1 MRSAMLSRVAD
12 SLYWMSRYL
21 ERAERTARLIDVN
34 STLALEGATEEDGT
48 RWDRVCEALQVRL
61 PSPPSDSA
69 HLAQMLAMDAMVA
82 ESMFSCVSRARENAR
97 QVREQISA
105 EMWEHLNRLYWQVK
119 STAENGE
126 SRRESDDIFRLVSD
140 GVYMFQGLADAT
152 MSHEEGWHYIQLGR
166 FIERAQ
172 STALTVDVH
181 ARSFPDVAPGAIRPA
196 EVGDWVTLLH
206 VCTAFEA
213 YCRRHTA
220 ALDARRIVEFL
231 LLDPSFPRSVRFAVE
246 QVEASLRVLTRL
258 SGRSTGGRPERLA
271 GRLRALL
278 NYAVIDEVVAE
289 SLHHFLHGVR
299 RSCGQIHTA
308 TTQAFISYEVS
319 SVLT

>member
-1 MRSAMLSRVAD
+1 MLSRVAD

-21 ERAERTARLIDVN
+21 ERAERTAKLIDVN
-34 STLALEGATEEDGT
+34 LALALERATDDQNQ
-48 RWDRVCEALQVRL
+48 RWQRVCDALPVRL
-61 PSPPSDSA
+61 PEQASDSA
-69 HLAQMLAMDAMVA
+69 HLAQMLALDPGVP
-82 ESMFSCVSRARENAR
+82 ESMLSSVASARDNAR

-105 EMWEHLNRLYWQVK
+105 EMWEQINRLYWQVK
-119 STAENGE
+119 QAAEAGDGV
-126 SRRESDDIFRLVSD
+126 RRESDDLFRLVSD

-172 STALTVDVH
+172 ATALVLDIH
-181 ARSFPDVAPGAIRPA
+181 ARAFPEAAPGGIRPA

-220 ALDARRIVEFL
+220 ALDARRIIEFL
-231 LLDPSFPRSVRFAVE
+231 LLDASFPRSVRFAVE

-258 SGRSTGGRPERLA
+258 SGRMAGGRPERLA
-271 GRLRALL
+271 GRLLATL
-278 NYAVIDEVVAE
+278 NYAVVDEIVAE
-289 SLHHFLHGVR
+289 SLHQFLHSVR
-299 RSCGQIHTA
+299 KSCGQIHTA
-308 TTQAFISYEVS
+308 TNQAFINYQVS
-319 SVLT
+319 AVLT

>member
-1 MRSAMLSRVAD
+1 MLSRVAD

-21 ERAERTARLIDVN
+21 ERAEGAARLIDVN
-34 STLALEGATEEDGT
+34 LALALEGASDNEAQ
-48 RWDRVCEALQVRL
+48 RWARVCDALPVRL
-61 PSPPSDSA
+61 PEVPSDFAQLA
-69 HLAQMLAMDAMVA
+69 HALALDPLVPQSMLSSV
-82 ESMFSCVSRARENAR
+82 SMARDNAR

-105 EMWEHLNRLYWQVK
+105 EMWEQLNRLYWQVK
-119 STAENGE
+119 QAAESGAGL
-126 SRRESDDIFRLVSD
+126 RRESDDVFRLVSD

-172 STALTVDVH
+172 STALILDIH
-181 ARSFPDVAPGAIRPA
+181 ARAFPDVAPGAIRPA

-220 ALDARRIVEFL
+220 ALDARRIIEFL
-231 LLDPSFPRSVRFAVE
+231 LLDASFPRSVRFAVE

-258 SGRSTGGRPERLA
+258 SGRSGGGRPERLA
-271 GRLRALL
+271 GRLRATL
-278 NYAVIDEVVAE
+278 NYAVVDEIVAE
-289 SLHHFLHGVR
+289 SLHLFLHGVR
-299 RSCGQIHTA
+299 KSCGQIHTA
-308 TTQAFISYEVS
+308 TNQAFINYQVS
-319 SVLT
+319 AALI

>member
-1 MRSAMLSRVAD
+1 MLSRVAD

-34 STLALEGATEEDGT
+34 LALALEGASTDQGQ
-48 RWDRVCEALQVRL
+48 RWERVCDALPVRIAEV
-61 PSPPSDSA
+61 PADSA
-69 HLAQMLAMDAMVA
+69 QLAYMLALDPTVA
-82 ESMFSCVSRARENAR
+82 ESMLSSVSRARDNAR

-105 EMWEHLNRLYWQVK
+105 EMWEQINRLYWQVK
-119 STAENGE
+119 QAAESNGGL
-126 SRRESDDIFRLVSD
+126 RRESDDLFRLVSD

-166 FIERAQ
+166 FIERA
-172 STALTVDVH
+172 SATALVLDIH
-181 ARSFPDVAPGAIRPA
+181 ARAFPDAASGPIRPA

-220 ALDARRIVEFL
+220 ALDARRIIEFI
-231 LLDPSFPRSVRFAVE
+231 LLDASFPRSIRFAVE

-258 SGRSTGGRPERLA
+258 SGRTAGGRPERLA
-271 GRLRALL
+271 GRLRATL
-278 NYAVIDEVVAE
+278 NYAVVDEIVAE
-289 SLHHFLHGVR
+289 SLHQFLHGVR
-299 RSCGQIHTA
+299 KSCGQVHTA
-308 TTQAFISYEVS
+308 TNQAFISYQVS
-319 SVLT
+319 TVLT

>member
-1 MRSAMLSRVAD
+1 MLSRVAD

-34 STLALEGATEEDGT
+34 LTLALEGASANQTQ
-48 RWDRVCEALQVRL
+48 RWERVCDALPVRL
-61 PSPPSDSA
+61 AEVPIDPA
-69 HLAQMLAMDAMVA
+69 QLAFTLALDPTVA
-82 ESMFSCVSRARENAR
+82 ESMLSSVSRARDNAR

-105 EMWEHLNRLYWQVK
+105 EMWEQVNRLYWQVK
-119 STAENGE
+119 QAAENERGL
-126 SRRESDDIFRLVSD
+126 RRDSDDVFRLLSD

-172 STALTVDVH
+172 ATALVLDIHT
-181 ARSFPDVAPGAIRPA
+181 RTFPDATPGPIRPA

-220 ALDARRIVEFL
+220 ALDARRIIEFV
-231 LLDPSFPRSVRFAVE
+231 LLDGSFPRSVRFAVE

-258 SGRSTGGRPERLA
+258 SGRSAGGRPERLA
-271 GRLRALL
+271 GRLRATL
-278 NYAVIDEVVAE
+278 NYALVDEIVAE
-289 SLHHFLHGVR
+289 SLHQFLHSVR
-299 RSCGQIHTA
+299 KSCGQIHTA
-308 TTQAFISYEVS
+308 TNQAFINYQVS
-319 SVLT
+319 TVLST